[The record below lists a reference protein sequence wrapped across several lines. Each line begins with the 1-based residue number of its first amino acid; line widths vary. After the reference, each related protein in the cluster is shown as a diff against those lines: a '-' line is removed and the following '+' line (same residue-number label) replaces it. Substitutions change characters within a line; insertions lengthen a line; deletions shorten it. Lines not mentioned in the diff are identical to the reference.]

1 MDGLSG
7 IAVKIL
13 LKNLAK
19 TRTYL
24 YWLLCG
30 CAVCSHCLAVTPA
43 VAGWIL
49 AAEWMYAQREGDRRV
64 L

>member
-1 MDGLSG
+1 MNGLSG

-24 YWLLCG
+24 YWLLCQ
-30 CAVCSHCLAVTPA
+30 PA
-43 VAGWIL
+43 VEVAAQFAHTAWI
-49 AAEWMYAQREGDRRV
+49 WQ
-64 L
+64 